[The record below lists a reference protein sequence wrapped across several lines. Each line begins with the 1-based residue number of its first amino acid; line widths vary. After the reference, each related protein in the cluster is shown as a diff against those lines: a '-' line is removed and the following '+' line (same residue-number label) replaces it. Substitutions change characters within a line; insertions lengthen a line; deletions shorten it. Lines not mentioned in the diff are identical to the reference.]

1 MKGDIFMRYEQEDF
15 EQLKKKVK
23 GLFEKIAVENA
34 FLDFTYVPKGDVLD
48 SLKLA
53 DTRIE
58 LFNFLLD
65 KSKEATDRET
75 YDLIYGV
82 LDSLDEFGNLRNGI
96 VLDSLKT
103 LAWDMCKAVKSIS
116 DME

>member
-23 GLFEKIAVENA
+23 GLFEKIPVENA
-34 FLDFTYVPKGDVLD
+34 FLDFTYV
-48 SLKLA
+48 LKLA

>member
-1 MKGDIFMRYEQEDF
+1 MKGDIFMQYEQEDF
-15 EQLKKKVK
+15 EQLKKEVK
-23 GLFEKIAVENA
+23 GLFEKIPLENA

-65 KSKEATDRET
+65 KRKEATNRET
-75 YDLIYGV
+75 YTRCDDYARCGKPSQRWLWVIGR
-82 LDSLDEFGNLRNGI
+82 E
-96 VLDSLKT
+96 
-103 LAWDMCKAVKSIS
+103 SIKCS
-116 DME
+116 W